1 VQKLHWVFVACV
13 TLVFSGCGRSGPA
26 LIPVTGK
33 VIKAGKGVAGA
44 GVLFTPDSGRPAEAI
59 TEADGSFVLRTYE
72 PGDGAL
78 PGTHKVTVHLKKM
91 VTVAANADGLESGF
105 VDMTLEANQ
114 PKEQWIVP
122 QKYSELDS
130 TDLKV
135 EVKPEMQPV
144 TLDVTKP

>member
-1 VQKLHWVFVACV
+1 M
-13 TLVFSGCGRSGPA
+13 VFSGCGHSGPK
-26 LIPVTGK
+26 LIPVSGK

-59 TEADGSFVLRTYE
+59 TEADGSFVLRTLV

-78 PGTHKVTVHLKKM
+78 PGMHKVTVHLKKM
-91 VTVAANADGLESGF
+91 ATVAANADGLESGF
-105 VDMTLEANQ
+105 VDMSIEANQ

-122 QKYSELDS
+122 EKYSELNS

-135 EVKPEMQPV
+135 EVKPDMQPV